1 MPLDDLRLQLTR
13 KVTTAAR
20 ILSDDWERELKDNS
34 PVDSGEMRERTNTDV
49 SARFGGI
56 TVTAKVDTEYAGMVS
71 GGTRPHVI
79 TPRNAQALRFQAR
92 SGEIVYAQR
101 VNHPG
106 AQADT
111 WWNDSLRR
119 LPDMVQRAWR
129 AAR

>member
-1 MPLDDLRLQLTR
+1 VQLTR
-13 KVTTAAR
+13 KVTSAAR

-34 PVDSGEMRERTNTDV
+34 PVDTGEMRERTKTDV

-56 TVTAKVDTEYAGMVS
+56 EVKATVDTPYAEMVS
-71 GGTRPHVI
+71 TGTRPHVI
-79 TPRNAQALRFQAR
+79 TPRTARSLRFVAS
-92 SGEIVYAQR
+92 SGDVVYTQR

-111 WWNDSLRR
+111 WWDDANRR